1 MARKVH
7 GICCICGKES
17 DLTFEHIPPR
27 AAFNHFNLKLYD
39 FWGYLTQNKTRY
51 QSLQNGAGRY
61 SLCASCNNRT
71 GEWYGAAFAEFVS
84 QGMQYYKSGA
94 TGIVGV
100 PYTFYPLRV
109 LKQVAFQ
116 VLMAHNG
123 VSSILLYG
131 NFYLIQKN
139 IVFLSISTLECIC
152 KV

>member
-61 SLCASCNNRT
+61 SLAPHVII
-71 GEWYGAAFAEFVS
+71 ELVS
-84 QGMQYYKSGA
+84 GMVR
-94 TGIVGV
+94 I
-100 PYTFYPLRV
+100 R
-109 LKQVAFQ
+109 
-116 VLMAHNG
+116 
-123 VSSILLYG
+123 
-131 NFYLIQKN
+131 
-139 IVFLSISTLECIC
+139 
-152 KV
+152 

>member
-84 QGMQYYKSGA
+84 QGMQYYAYCFRCGVYCGGNHHDEIRANHSLWKSAGDH
-94 TGIVGV
+94 
-100 PYTFYPLRV
+100 F
-109 LKQVAFQ
+109 
-116 VLMAHNG
+116 
-123 VSSILLYG
+123 
-131 NFYLIQKN
+131 
-139 IVFLSISTLECIC
+139 
-152 KV
+152 